1 MQKWEWEEVWIVSM
15 QQHEALFFDLLTL
28 STIVVAVKATVLIVL
43 TAAGWKKATI
53 AIDFFS
59 NSQGDGPAE

>member
-1 MQKWEWEEVWIVSM
+1 MGRSLDSKYAAGRGSFLRFA
-15 QQHEALFFDLLTL
+15 HY
-28 STIVVAVKATVLIVL
+28 TIVVVEVKAAVLIVL
-43 TAAGWKKATI
+43 TAAGWKKATT